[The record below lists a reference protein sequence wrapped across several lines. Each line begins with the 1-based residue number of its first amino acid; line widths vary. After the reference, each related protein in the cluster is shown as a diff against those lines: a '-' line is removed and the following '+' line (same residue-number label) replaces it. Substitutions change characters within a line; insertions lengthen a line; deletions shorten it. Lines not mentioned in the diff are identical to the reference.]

1 MDKDNEEPTYVCTYK
16 EKIIHNGKLSTK
28 LCWSHSLRHQN
39 SSTSSTLYLSVRY
52 KFVSISFKYLPYIAF
67 WSLVVAETKNS
78 SRYLNK
84 WFKINWPV
92 ARHNSQL
99 KLKHTGQSSL
109 SLIIIIIRIFELV
122 SGTGLCRECDS
133 GTHEVQRD
141 GLRSEEAYRGGD
153 TCSVKWIPVPPNDNV
168 LLTSAQT
175 HLDVCMRA
183 LISSKLYPAAEPLC
197 SPWIWENNRGTMK
210 STGRV

>member
-1 MDKDNEEPTYVCTYK
+1 MRSHIYVSTHE

-39 SSTSSTLYLSVRY
+39 SSTSSTLYLCVRY

-92 ARHNSQL
+92 ARHNSRS

-133 GTHEVQRD
+133 GTHEVQRE
-141 GLRSEEAYRGGD
+141 GRRSEEAYRGGD